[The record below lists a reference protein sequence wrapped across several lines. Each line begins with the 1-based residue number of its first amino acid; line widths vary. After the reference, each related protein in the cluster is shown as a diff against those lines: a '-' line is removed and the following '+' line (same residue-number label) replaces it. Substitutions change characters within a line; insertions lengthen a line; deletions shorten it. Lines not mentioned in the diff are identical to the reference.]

1 MPVAF
6 AIETA
11 TMKTLSLF
19 TLLSIFLLFQS
30 GCAPQGTQAATANEP
45 TGIIRTC
52 TYTMGA
58 EACGKCYCL
67 ETPESG
73 CEIIDISTVGDLA
86 AFVDKKVSYKGTRD
100 QKEIQSTKMCPH
112 YLKILSIKALPE

>member
-1 MPVAF
+1 
-6 AIETA
+6 
-11 TMKTLSLF
+11 MKKASLF
-19 TLLSIFLLFQS
+19 TLLTALFLFQS

-52 TYTMGA
+52 NYTMGA

-73 CEIIDISTVGDLA
+73 CEIIDISAVGDLA

-112 YLKILSIKALPE
+112 YLKIFNLKAITE